1 MSSALCSL
9 NEISEGRFAS
19 GLVPDGPAPL
29 HSSMHKW
36 RDYDE
41 IKVDFVCNEENTLQ
55 IWRKSNLEK
64 QILPRLWPAWI
75 LQTQAP
81 AAL

>member
-1 MSSALCSL
+1 
-9 NEISEGRFAS
+9 
-19 GLVPDGPAPL
+19 
-29 HSSMHKW
+29 MHKW

-55 IWRKSNLEK
+55 IWRKSKLEK